1 MIVIGLTGSIGMG
14 KSTAANMLRDM
25 GVPVHDSDATVHELL
40 APGGAGVEAVCAL
53 FPDSYDKESGGI
65 NRSALGRAVFGDT
78 AALRALEA
86 VLHPLVQQSQQGF
99 IRAQQRAGINIV
111 ALDIPLLFETGA
123 EKRCD
128 YTIVV
133 TAPYEIQRQRVLARP
148 GVTEDMFKQRL
159 AQQMSDADK
168 RARADFIVQTGIGMA
183 HTRQE
188 LATVLRDIKK
198 QKGLNND
205 GHRLPSHD
213 R

>member
-25 GVPVHDSDATVHELL
+25 GVPVHDSDAAVHELL
-40 APGGAGVEAVCAL
+40 APGGAGVEAVAAM
-53 FPDSYDKESGGI
+53 FPDCRDKDAGGI
-65 NRSALGRAVFGDT
+65 DRRKLGAAVFGD
-78 AALRALEA
+78 AGALRALESI
-86 VLHPLVQQSQQGF
+86 LHPLVREQQQSF
-99 IRAQQRAGINIV
+99 IRAQQRAGAAMV

-123 EKRCD
+123 EARCD

-133 TAPYEIQRQRVLARP
+133 SAPAAIQRQRVLARP
-148 GVTEDMFKQRL
+148 GMTEEAFEKRL

-168 RARADFIVQTGIGMA
+168 RARADFVVQTGIGMA

-188 LATVLRDIKK
+188 LAQVLRTIKK

-205 GHRLPSHD
+205 GHRFPSHD